1 MILNYNDELLDFAA
15 VCLNDCRQQ
24 LRNEDRG
31 SASAQRLLF
40 YLKNKS
46 AVRNDKR
53 KKEAGPRELKNIFV
67 LVFFLQKKTTDPII
81 SHDTKYTSAVRP
93 KIQQAHPACPDSQRI
108 CTT

>member
-1 MILNYNDELLDFAA
+1 MILNYNDELLDFPA
-15 VCLNDCRQQ
+15 VCLNDCREQ

-53 KKEAGPRELKNIFV
+53 KKKKQAHVNLKKIFV
-67 LVFFLQKKTTDPII
+67 LVFFSSK
-81 SHDTKYTSAVRP
+81 
-93 KIQQAHPACPDSQRI
+93 
-108 CTT
+108 